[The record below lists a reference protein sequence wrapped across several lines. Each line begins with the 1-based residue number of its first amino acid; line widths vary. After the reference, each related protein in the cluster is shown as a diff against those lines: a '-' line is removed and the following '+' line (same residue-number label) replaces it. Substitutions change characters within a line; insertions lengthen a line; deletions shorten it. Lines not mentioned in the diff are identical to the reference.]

1 MWKPA
6 VGTLLLSCGF
16 AGLNAQSQQAARCST
31 AQEFAPVLVDN
42 PDLNV
47 TFKCSQATPFDLIQ
61 AIGRQTRIPI
71 GVVLGRETDALL
83 KERRSYDLKNAAAES
98 ALREAVQNT
107 GYTLNQEGPVWVLT
121 ANDLT
126 SRQNL
131 LLTQRYPEFKL
142 DGSSTMVKLGVS
154 LTMLM
159 LVTANPEIQGFGG
172 SILGSTND
180 EQLTA
185 QVPSSAS
192 TEEIANMIVSQ
203 GSKGMWI
210 LRVSPDPS
218 ADVSSDRVDIE
229 PYQHYSN
236 SPNVI
241 E

>member
-1 MWKPA
+1 MWKSA
-6 VGTLLLSCGF
+6 VGILLLSCGF
-16 AGLNAQSQQAARCST
+16 TGLNAQSQQAARCST
-31 AQEFAPVLVDN
+31 EQEFAPALVDN

-47 TFKCSQATPFDLIQ
+47 TFKCGQATPFDLIQ

-71 GVVLGRETDALL
+71 GVVLGRDTDALL
-83 KERRSYDLKNAAAES
+83 RERRPYDLENAPAES
-98 ALREAVQNT
+98 ALREAVRNT

-121 ANDLT
+121 ADDLT
-126 SRQNL
+126 YRQNL
-131 LLTQRYPEFKL
+131 LLTQRYPEFKQ
-142 DGSSTMVKLGVS
+142 DSSSTMVRWGIS

-172 SILGSTND
+172 SIFHATN
-180 EQLTA
+180 EERFTV
-185 QVPSSAS
+185 QVPPSAS

-210 LRVSPDPS
+210 LRVSPDLS